1 VISLCADHS
10 ALKLRKDEGSGCC
23 WHKADMPIASP
34 LSGVADG
41 STVPSA
47 TFVIRSLKV
56 GNRLLENVTG
66 SIASAQADLLL
77 GQSFLSRFNSW
88 SIDNKRQVL
97 LLN

>member
-1 VISLCADHS
+1 MEPLGRGPSL
-10 ALKLRKDEGSGCC
+10 KWRPGNVRF